1 MILTWLLT
9 PIGRYVAG
17 AGVVLAIIGGL
28 YLLGRSHGGTAAI
41 ERVEKQNTEVKRI
54 VDKQV
59 SNVSTCFAKGPPWEW
74 DTSTGSCFKME
85 NAK

>member
-1 MILTWLLT
+1 MILAWLLT

-17 AGVVLAIIGGL
+17 AGLVLAVVAGL
-28 YLLGRSHGGTAAI
+28 YWIGRTHGRNAAI

-59 SNVSTCFAKGPPWEW
+59 KNVTTCFARGAPWEW
-74 DTSTGSCFKME
+74 DTSTGQCFKME